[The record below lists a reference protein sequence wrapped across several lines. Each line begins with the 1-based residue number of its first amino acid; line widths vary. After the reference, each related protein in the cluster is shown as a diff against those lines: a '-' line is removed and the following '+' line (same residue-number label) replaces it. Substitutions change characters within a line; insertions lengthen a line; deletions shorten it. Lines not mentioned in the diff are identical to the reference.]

1 MNLNSISPMSD
12 DFDEYPE
19 INQANLDISIRRR
32 NFVEVPKK
40 QHPFMNQRNK
50 HAKHLPSNSRH
61 INRIELE
68 HT

>member
-1 MNLNSISPMSD
+1 MNKNSISSMSD

-40 QHPFMNQRNK
+40 
-50 HAKHLPSNSRH
+50 
-61 INRIELE
+61 
-68 HT
+68 TTC